1 VFELT
6 GGVEPERMYMRIG
19 IVCYPT
25 YGGSG
30 VLATELG
37 HALAK
42 RGHSVHFITYAQP
55 MRLDRYQDNIYY
67 HEVET
72 PTYPLLEFNLYTLA
86 LAGKIIDVAKY
97 EKLDV
102 LHVHYAIPHAISG
115 YLAREILS
123 DKNAV
128 ALVTTLHGTD
138 ITLVG
143 LEPSFHPLV
152 KFSLERSD
160 AVTAVSGHLVEKT
173 RQSFDVETPIAM
185 IPNFVDTEQY
195 KRVDCPQLARQLNEH
210 EEEFVLMHVSNFRP
224 VKRVQD
230 CVRILAE
237 VRTQLPA
244 RLVLVG
250 DGPDRSDTERL
261 ARELGVSDY
270 VRFLGKQSALPEI
283 LSMADIFLLPSQ
295 QESFGLSALEAMSC
309 CVPVVATNIGGIAE
323 VVRHGETGYVA
334 ELGDV
339 RRMARYCIELLTQP
353 KKLQA
358 FREASRQRAVDVYDI
373 NLIVPMYEAIYHQA
387 RSTMSTTNI
396 TT

>member
-1 VFELT
+1 
-6 GGVEPERMYMRIG
+6 MRIG

-67 HEVET
+67 HEVDT

-115 YLAREILS
+115 YLAREILN

-185 IPNFVDTEQY
+185 IPNFVDTDQY
-195 KRVDCPQLARQLNEH
+195 KRVECPPLARQLH
-210 EEEFVLMHVSNFRP
+210 ESKDEFVLMHVSNFRP

-283 LSMADIFLLPSQ
+283 LSMADVFLLPSQ

-309 CVPVVATNIGGIAE
+309 GVPVVATNIGGIAE
-323 VVRHGETGYVA
+323 VIRHGETGYVA

-339 RRMARYCIELLTQP
+339 RRMAKYCVELLTQP

-373 NLIVPMYEAIYHQA
+373 NLIVPMYEEIYHQA
-387 RSTMSTTNI
+387 RSAMPSSTVLENRP
-396 TT
+396 